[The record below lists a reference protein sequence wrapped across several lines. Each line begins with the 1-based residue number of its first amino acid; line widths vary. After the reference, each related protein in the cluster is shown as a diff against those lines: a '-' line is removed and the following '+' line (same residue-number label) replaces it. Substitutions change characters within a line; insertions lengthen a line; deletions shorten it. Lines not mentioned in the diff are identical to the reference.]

1 MSGILINQ
9 YRFAPPQDPN
19 TKLLLH
25 FDGVNN
31 GSIFTDS
38 SQYNR
43 TIINNNPNNTSAI
56 TSTEQVKFG
65 TTALKCTNYSY
76 LEAPSS
82 NDFDVSGNV
91 PFTIEGWIYGM
102 PSGQFLSM
110 RKNIIPHCPF
120 EFQPNSTV
128 FIGSATGDYWL
139 TTAHYSGSF
148 FNSGAWNHFA
158 LVGNGINI
166 RYYINGLG
174 GDTVPHPAWASQART
189 IYISRGGDTFNS
201 ACMDEVRVR
210 IGEAVYTGNF
220 TPPTSPF

>member
-1 MSGILINQ
+1 MLLGVLKKIALN
-9 YRFAPPQDPN
+9 PN
-19 TKLLLH
+19 TKLLMH
-25 FDGVNN
+25 FDGADGGTV
-31 GSIFTDS
+31 FTDS

-43 TIINNNPNNTSAI
+43 TIINNNTYAI

-82 NDFDVSGNV
+82 NDFNVSGNV
-91 PFTIEGWIYGM
+91 PFTIEGWIYGT
-102 PSGQFLSM
+102 PNGQFLSM
-110 RKNIIPHCPF
+110 RKSSIYCPF
-120 EFQPNSTV
+120 DFQPNGSV
-128 FIGSATGDYWL
+128 FIVSATGDYWL
-139 TTAHYSGSF
+139 TTTHYSGSS

-174 GDTVPHPAWASQART
+174 GATTTHPAWASQART

-201 ACMDEVRVR
+201 ACMDEVRVI

-220 TPPTSPF
+220 TPPSSPF